1 MPADE
6 KRLEEQLDEVRHA
19 IRDAKDAA
27 QEERA
32 SRPNPMGDTTAD
44 ESREDAAEGH

>member
-6 KRLEEQLDEVRHA
+6 KHLEEQLDEVRHA

-27 QEERA
+27 QEERE
-32 SRPNPMGDTTAD
+32 SRPNPMGDTARD
-44 ESREDAAEGH
+44 SQEEAPGQR